1 MELGEAGGDIMIIAG
16 VGCRKGASAAAVAA
30 AIEAAFARAG
40 LAQDLLDAIATTAD
54 KGSEPGIT
62 AAAIT
67 LGVPLVCVPPADLQS
82 ASGRTISRSE
92 RVVALTG
99 LPSVAEA
106 AALAAGGPAARL
118 LSARIAVGPV
128 TCALADTEPAP

>member
-1 MELGEAGGDIMIIAG
+1 MIIAG

-62 AAAIT
+62 TAAIT